1 MTLVSTPPTATPV
14 PDGEA
19 LFKEAR
25 GRRRRRRILW
35 AFLVFVVAVAV
46 AALTATLGLGLPA
59 AKTSQDAHNPRKPF
73 ALGPPAEIVA
83 WTSAFKV
90 VVLST
95 RTGHVVRTLASN
107 VSIFAPGI
115 PNVSVAPDGIVFFE
129 SATPSPQ
136 DTNATEGDR
145 IFSVPVNGGPVRN
158 IGSGSDPQVSPNGK
172 LLAFIASEPAGVAGE
187 APYLVPPVGIDIA
200 TLSSG
205 SVETV
210 RTLEPG
216 PVQRNQG
223 ASDLSWSSNSLR
235 LSFNLLNPNANV
247 TTAWTLAATTST
259 SLAQATQIPL
269 HTAGLTW
276 NGYWGDAK
284 DGTSIGLGVL
294 HSGSGGLEVVSI
306 NPSTGR
312 VVGRLFRIHG
322 EIFPDFSNNVR
333 GDSSGANVL
342 VAGVTSLVDGT
353 PTTSGAVTLYRWQVG
368 DRAPTEVA
376 NQIDVA
382 AWGPMG

>member
-1 MTLVSTPPTATPV
+1 MEKLSSRRPGIGAA
-14 PDGEA
+14 DDESC
-19 LFKEAR
+19 
-25 GRRRRRRILW
+25 GRSSSLSLPWPWPRW
-35 AFLVFVVAVAV
+35 P
-46 AALTATLGLGLPA
+46 ATLGLGLPA
-59 AKTSQDAHNPRKPF
+59 AKKRVKTHTTHESRSSRF
-73 ALGPPAEIVA
+73 GPPAEIVA

-107 VSIFAPGI
+107 VSNICPRHSERVGGAGRNRLLRVGHTLP
-115 PNVSVAPDGIVFFE
+115 
-129 SATPSPQ
+129 PQ

-172 LLAFIASEPAGVAGE
+172 LLALIASEPAGVAGE
-187 APYLVPPVGIDIA
+187 APSSCRPVGIDIA

-276 NGYWGDAK
+276 NRY
-284 DGTSIGLGVL
+284 
-294 HSGSGGLEVVSI
+294 
-306 NPSTGR
+306 
-312 VVGRLFRIHG
+312 
-322 EIFPDFSNNVR
+322 
-333 GDSSGANVL
+333 
-342 VAGVTSLVDGT
+342 GVTPKTGPVSV
-353 PTTSGAVTLYRWQVG
+353 SAFFTLAR
-368 DRAPTEVA
+368 
-376 NQIDVA
+376 A
-382 AWGPMG
+382 AWKSSA

>member
-1 MTLVSTPPTATPV
+1 M
-14 PDGEA
+14 
-19 LFKEAR
+19 
-25 GRRRRRRILW
+25 
-35 AFLVFVVAVAV
+35 
-46 AALTATLGLGLPA
+46 
-59 AKTSQDAHNPRKPF
+59 
-73 ALGPPAEIVA
+73 
-83 WTSAFKV
+83 
-90 VVLST
+90 
-95 RTGHVVRTLASN
+95 
-107 VSIFAPGI
+107 
-115 PNVSVAPDGIVFFE
+115 
-129 SATPSPQ
+129 
-136 DTNATEGDR
+136 
-145 IFSVPVNGGPVRN
+145 
-158 IGSGSDPQVSPNGK
+158 
-172 LLAFIASEPAGVAGE
+172 
-187 APYLVPPVGIDIA
+187 PPVGIDIA